1 MTECTSNK
9 TKAKYLICVYLNVK
23 KTIQNSKK
31 LWIITPLFYYM
42 LLVFF
47 FFNLEDFTL
56 KIIQISVII
65 WKLYKVK
72 VYIWY
77 CIIVFNIM
85 CKKHILVGKQ
95 LEVNFKVSG
104 PFCLNSLFIP
114 AIFWFSHHFS
124 VSLNFSSATGC
135 GAFHSYLYYWESS
148 SFPTLV
154 ESFTSLFAQRW
165 KQKR

>member
-1 MTECTSNK
+1 MN
-9 TKAKYLICVYLNVK
+9 
-23 KTIQNSKK
+23 
-31 LWIITPLFYYM
+31 YYTVI
-42 LLVFF
+42 LLHAFSFFF

>member
-1 MTECTSNK
+1 MS
-9 TKAKYLICVYLNVK
+9 K
-23 KTIQNSKK
+23 KLIQNSKK
-31 LWIITPLFYYM
+31 LWSITPLFYYM

-47 FFNLEDFTL
+47 FNLEDFTL
-56 KIIQISVII
+56 KIMQISVII

-85 CKKHILVGKQ
+85 CKKHIVVGKQ

-114 AIFWFSHHFS
+114 IIFWFSHHFS
-124 VSLNFSSATGC
+124 VSLNFASATGC
-135 GAFHSYLYYWESS
+135 GVFHSYLYYWESS